1 MITIG
6 KGVQGEPSP
15 LDHLWTFGGKM
26 EQYFT
31 KNPATEKEIF
41 KFEWNVG
48 KEVFYFYTSNSVF
61 SKKGVDFG
69 SMLLIETILNEN
81 EDFAGSILDLG
92 CGYGPLGIVAAKILK
107 KSFVTMCD
115 VNERALELSR
125 MNAKENKVDD
135 RIKVLA
141 SSAFENIKDNYDI
154 IMTNPPIRAG
164 KDVVFSFYD
173 GAYEHLNK
181 EGRLYVVV
189 QKKQGATSTKAKLEN
204 LFGNCETANK
214 KSGYFIFRASK

>member
-1 MITIG
+1 
-6 KGVQGEPSP
+6 
-15 LDHLWTFGGKM
+15 M

-31 KNPATEKEIF
+31 KDPATEKEIF

-92 CGYGPLGIVAAKILK
+92 CGYGPLGIIAAKILK

-125 MNAKENKVDD
+125 MNVKENKVDN

-173 GAYEHLNK
+173 GSYEHLNK
-181 EGRLYVVV
+181 DGRLYVVI
-189 QKKQGATSTKAKLEN
+189 QKKQGAPSTKAKLES
-204 LFGNCETANK
+204 LFGNCETVNK
-214 KSGYFIFRASK
+214 ESGYFIFRCIKE

>member
-1 MITIG
+1 
-6 KGVQGEPSP
+6 
-15 LDHLWTFGGKM
+15 M

-31 KNPATEKEIF
+31 QNPTSEKEIF

-48 KEVFYFYTSNSVF
+48 EEVFNFYTSNSVF
-61 SKKGVDFG
+61 SKNGVDFG

-92 CGYGPLGIVAAKILK
+92 CGYGPLGIIAAKILK

-125 MNAKENKVDD
+125 MNVKENKVDN

-173 GAYEHLNK
+173 GSYEHLNK
-181 EGRLYVVV
+181 DGRLYVVI
-189 QKKQGATSTKAKLEN
+189 QKKQGAPSTKAKLES
-204 LFGNCETANK
+204 LFGNCETVNK
-214 KSGYFIFRASK
+214 ESGYFIFRCIKE